1 MISLGP
7 NLSFSLPITMDNNPF
22 ASKASEYV
30 DEVTALVKP
39 NSVSSGS
46 KNIPKLRN
54 IPQEITIIQVETKTT
69 T

>member
-7 NLSFSLPITMDNNPF
+7 NLSFNLPITMDNNPF
-22 ASKASEYV
+22 TSKASEYV
-30 DEVTALVKP
+30 DDVTALVKP
-39 NSVSSGS
+39 NSVSNGS

-54 IPQEITIIQVETKTT
+54 IPQDITIIQVETKTT